1 MSEVNPRPTWFL
13 NNASVWTVENDLR
26 RAEMS
31 GQCVLSKGILEADTR
46 LIPDAQTVTALS

>member
-1 MSEVNPRPTWFL
+1 M
-13 NNASVWTVENDLR
+13 NNASVWTVENDLP